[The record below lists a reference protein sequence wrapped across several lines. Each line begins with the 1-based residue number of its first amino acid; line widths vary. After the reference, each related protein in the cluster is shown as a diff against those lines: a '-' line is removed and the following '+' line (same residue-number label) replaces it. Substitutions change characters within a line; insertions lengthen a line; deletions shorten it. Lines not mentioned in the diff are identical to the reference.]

1 MAYMDLIIKHRLKF
15 FILSLLVIGFVII
28 KLMPSFIFK
37 SVLTANEGIGY
48 SAVVSALS
56 KAGTYIESETEPGS
70 LDRAQG
76 YRYALRRIEQWN
88 GVFMS
93 DHNALTPTISR
104 CPSRLCKYGF
114 DNPDAVYQTVG
125 PVSSKYQYR
134 VFGQKG
140 NVSYLTYQ
148 LFNIGPD
155 GFGTSDTMES
165 DALVYDDN
173 GGYEIF
179 LGAENLDNHPNFL
192 QLPEQG
198 GAGQLVIRSLIKDWN
213 NEIEPTLNVEVL
225 GLDKGVPAT
234 STPLNMKM
242 FDPRAFGLGRI
253 IENNIKAW
261 REKIMNAPANSMP
274 MPTAAK
280 SGGSGG
286 FITNHTAVMRFEV
299 EPDEAVL
306 IEVQKADVVYSN
318 IQLSNMWGE
327 SLDYGSHLVSFNDAQ
342 AYLDADNVFRYV
354 IAHKDPGV
362 PNWLDTV
369 GHSMGGVFVRF
380 QSPKEELTQPAAKL
394 VSFSDLK
401 QYLPPDHPTVT
412 PAQRAQTIRA
422 RLSGLNRKKNPVYNR
437 DIK

>member
-1 MAYMDLIIKHRLKF
+1 MELIIKHRLKL
-15 FILSLLVIGFVII
+15 FILAILVIGFVIV
-28 KLMPSFIFK
+28 KLMPSLIFR
-37 SVLTANEGIGY
+37 SVISAQEGIGY
-48 SAVVSALS
+48 TSIVSALS
-56 KAGTYIESETEPGS
+56 KAGSYIDAHTEPGS

-93 DHNALTPTISR
+93 DHNALTPTLSR

-114 DNPDAVYQTVG
+114 DNPDAVYQIVG

-140 NVSYLTYQ
+140 TVSYITYQ

-165 DALVYDDN
+165 DTLVYDDN

-179 LGAENLDNHPNFL
+179 LGAENIDNHPNFL
-192 QLPEQG
+192 QLPEHN
-198 GAGQLVIRSLIKDWN
+198 GAGQLVIRLLIKDWN
-213 NEIEPTLNVEVL
+213 KEIEPTLNVEVL
-225 GLDKGVPAT
+225 GLDKNIPA
-234 STPLNMKM
+234 SSPPLNMKM
-242 FDPRAFGLGRI
+242 FDPRALGLGRT

-261 REKIMNAPANSMP
+261 REKIMNASANSLP

-286 FITNHTAVMRFEV
+286 FVTNHTAVMRFEV

-306 IEVQKADVVYSN
+306 IEMPKADAVYSN

-354 IAHKDPGV
+354 IAHQDPGV

-369 GHSMGGVFVRF
+369 GHKMGGVFVRF
-380 QSPKEELTQPAAKL
+380 QSPKGQLTQPVVKL
-394 VSFSDLK
+394 VPFSDLK
-401 QYLPPDHPTVT
+401 QYLPSDHPTVT
-412 PAQRAQTIRA
+412 PSQRAETVRA
-422 RLSGLNRKKNPVYNR
+422 RLSGLNRKKNPVYERN
-437 DIK
+437 IN